1 MPLTFIDNIRT
12 FFANQSLKK
21 LVKPGKEQYRFNYAQ
36 CKNVGIVYNADN
48 KAETR
53 AAIELYDK
61 LKGEGKQV
69 ATLGYLNIDRKKT
82 TIHPKLGYDYF
93 YRSDLDW
100 KFFPKNGIVDT
111 FMNTPYGLVID
122 LTTEPLAA
130 VDYVMGLSKATTK
143 AGHLRN
149 SDIVFYD
156 FMIGGLPNENIDTF
170 AAQLIHYLK
179 LLNN

>member
-1 MPLTFIDNIRT
+1 LTLLDNIRT

-21 LVKPGKEQYRFNYAQ
+21 LVKPGKEQHRFNYKQ
-36 CKNVGIVYNADN
+36 CKSVGIVYNADD

-61 LKGEGKQV
+61 LKSEGKQV
-69 ATLGYLNIDRKKT
+69 ATLGYLSIDRKKT

-93 YRSDLDW
+93 YKSDLDW
-100 KFFPKNGIVDT
+100 KFYPKNGIVDT
-111 FMNTPYGLVID
+111 FMNTPFNLVVDLSTTPMAAID
-122 LTTEPLAA
+122 F
-130 VDYVMGLSKATTK
+130 VVGLSKAETK
-143 AGHLRN
+143 AGRLRD
-149 SDIVFYD
+149 SETVFYD
-156 FMIGGLPNENIDTF
+156 FMIGGLANENIDTF

>member
-1 MPLTFIDNIRT
+1 MVLNIIDNIRT
-12 FFANQSLKK
+12 FFAQRRLAK
-21 LVKPGKEQYRFNYAQ
+21 LQVTAKEPSRFNYAK
-36 CKNVGIVYNADN
+36 CSTVGIVYNADD

-61 LKGEGKQV
+61 LKADGKQV
-69 ATLGYLNIDRKKT
+69 ATLGYLHIDRKKT

-93 YRSDLDW
+93 YKSDLDW
-100 KFFPKNGIVDT
+100 QLQPKNGIVDT
-111 FMNTPYGLVID
+111 FMNKPLGLLVD
-122 LTTEPLAA
+122 LTTTPLPAA
-130 VDYVMGLSKATTK
+130 AYVTVLSKANTK

-149 SDIVFYD
+149 NGPIIYD
-156 FMIGGLPNENIDTF
+156 FMIGGQPNENIDTF

>member
-1 MPLTFIDNIRT
+1 MTFIDNIRT

-21 LVKPGKEQYRFNYAQ
+21 LVKPAVAENRFNYNI
-36 CKNVGIVYNADN
+36 CKSVGIVYNADD
-48 KAETR
+48 KSETR

-69 ATLGYLNIDRKKT
+69 STLGYLNIDRKKT

-93 YRSDLDW
+93 YKSDLDW
-100 KFFPKNGIVDT
+100 KLFPKNGIVDT
-111 FMNTPYGLVID
+111 FMNTPFGLVVD
-122 LTTEPLAA
+122 LTTAPLVP
-130 VDYVMGLSKATTK
+130 VDYVIGHSNARIK
-143 AGHLRN
+143 AGRLRN
-149 SDIVFYD
+149 SGIVFYD

>member
-1 MPLTFIDNIRT
+1 MTIIDNIRT

-21 LVKPGKEQYRFNYAQ
+21 LVKQADKVNRFNYNS

-48 KAETR
+48 NAETR

-61 LKGEGKQV
+61 LKSEGKQV
-69 ATLGYLNIDRKKT
+69 STLGYLNIDRKKT
-82 TIHPKLGYDYF
+82 TIHPKLGFDYF
-93 YRSDLDW
+93 YKSDLDW
-100 KFFPKNGIVDT
+100 KLFPKNGIVDT
-111 FMNTPYGLVID
+111 FMNTPFGLVID
-122 LTTEPLAA
+122 LTTMPLASI
-130 VDYVMGLSKATTK
+130 DYVIGHSNATTK
-143 AGHLRN
+143 AGRLRN
-149 SDIVFYD
+149 NGIVFYD